1 MTARVLSPDRSA
13 VATPERSRR
22 PIDPTGERRG
32 KAWLVVALLA
42 LVGVLFLAGFP
53 ARDYVAQR
61 RERREVA
68 ARIRSLAE
76 ENRALTDRQ
85 ARLQTDGEIER
96 LARQHYN
103 LVRPG
108 EEVFAIIPGD
118 PPAPAPSPAPG
129 PRSPGWWDRALGGL
143 TGLG

>member
-1 MTARVLSPDRSA
+1 MTTRVRAPRREGAARHGRAGLA
-13 VATPERSRR
+13 
-22 PIDPTGERRG
+22 
-32 KAWLVVALLA
+32 VALLA

-53 ARDYVAQR
+53 ARDFVAQK

-68 ARIRSLAE
+68 TRIRSLAGD
-76 ENRALTDRQ
+76 NRVLADRQ

-118 PPAPAPSPAPG
+118 PAPAPAAPAPAPRTSSRG
-129 PRSPGWWDRALGGL
+129 FWERALGGL